1 MNIHIDKLIGQ
12 FTQKHILVIGDVMLD
27 EYIWGNVNR
36 ISPEAPVP
44 VVKLDNVDYHSGGA
58 ANVGENVFSLG
69 CEVTMVGLIG
79 NDTNGDT
86 LKNTLNKENRFKLHL
101 VQQPERPTTVKTRI
115 MAQGQQVMRVDNE
128 TEETPPSD
136 ILEKLKSII
145 GVAMEDV
152 DGVILQDYGKGL
164 FSKEMIIW
172 IMERAKKASLPVY
185 VDPKN
190 HNYSCFSG
198 ARLLKPNSSE
208 FWNNVDPN
216 SSFEEAATSLKIDN
230 DYGILLVTRG
240 ADGMSIFY
248 DDNKEHIPT
257 IARSVHDVSGA
268 GDTVISTFAICD
280 ICGVDPLESA
290 WISNYAAGKVCEQAG
305 VVPIKIDDLVGIVNH
320 KDD

>member
-1 MNIHIDKLIGQ
+1 
-12 FTQKHILVIGDVMLD
+12 
-27 EYIWGNVNR
+27 
-36 ISPEAPVP
+36 
-44 VVKLDNVDYHSGGA
+44 
-58 ANVGENVFSLG
+58 
-69 CEVTMVGLIG
+69 
-79 NDTNGDT
+79 
-86 LKNTLNKENRFKLHL
+86 
-101 VQQPERPTTVKTRI
+101 
-115 MAQGQQVMRVDNE
+115 
-128 TEETPPSD
+128 
-136 ILEKLKSII
+136 
-145 GVAMEDV
+145 MEDV

-164 FSKEMIIW
+164 FSKEMINW
-172 IMERAKKASLPVY
+172 IMQRAKKASLPVY
-185 VDPKN
+185 VDPKD

-248 DDNKEHIPT
+248 GDNKEHIPT
-257 IARSVHDVSGA
+257 IARSVHDVSGT

-305 VVPIKIDDLVGIVNH
+305 VVPIKINDLVGIVNH